1 MVHKVKFQSNFYLY
15 GAGDDLGVEVVGQ
28 HSVEARL
35 DREGFVEELLVKV
48 LLDVVHENDGDSV
61 VVVLRSTR
69 ATHHL
74 KWNHS
79 PVNWSFD
86 ITIPI
91 VYSNT
96 IGNPEKCHCKQ

>member
-1 MVHKVKFQSNFYLY
+1 MGIIKHIDLY
-15 GAGDDLGVEVVGQ
+15 GAGNDLGVEVVGQ

-48 LLDVVHENDGDSV
+48 LLDVVDENDGDSV

-79 PVNWSFD
+79 PVTWSFD
-86 ITIPI
+86 NNGRLSQPGTKD
-91 VYSNT
+91 N
-96 IGNPEKCHCKQ
+96 GNYTA